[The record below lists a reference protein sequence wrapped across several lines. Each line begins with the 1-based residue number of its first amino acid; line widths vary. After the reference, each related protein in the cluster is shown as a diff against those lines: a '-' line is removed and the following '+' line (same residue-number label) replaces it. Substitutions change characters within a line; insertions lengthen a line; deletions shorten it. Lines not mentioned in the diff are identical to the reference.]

1 MSQICP
7 EKFKG
12 EPMVLCLTLWTDLW
26 GRFGFKAESPLLTC
40 YLCIWMHLKSSDYLV
55 HITRKIP
62 MEGKGK
68 KSKGFNEGRCLR
80 EIIIVN
86 ETA

>member
-1 MSQICP
+1 
-7 EKFKG
+7 
-12 EPMVLCLTLWTDLW
+12 MVLCLTLWTDLW

-68 KSKGFNEGRCLR
+68 RKVRGSMR
-80 EIIIVN
+80 EDAYVRLS
-86 ETA
+86 